1 MNHFLKQSIFISL
14 TPHVL
19 CCYMVSSIYQKMEI
33 SSFDYDKRKRVRTD
47 ETIKTD
53 NKLIETYA

>member
-1 MNHFLKQSIFISL
+1 
-14 TPHVL
+14 
-19 CCYMVSSIYQKMEI
+19 MEI

>member
-14 TPHVL
+14 TSRVL
-19 CCYMVSSIYQKMEI
+19 CCYMVSIYQKMEI

>member
-1 MNHFLKQSIFISL
+1 MYCVVIWFLYIKKWKFQAL
-14 TPHVL
+14 
-19 CCYMVSSIYQKMEI
+19 M
-33 SSFDYDKRKRVRTD
+33 YDKRKRVRTD